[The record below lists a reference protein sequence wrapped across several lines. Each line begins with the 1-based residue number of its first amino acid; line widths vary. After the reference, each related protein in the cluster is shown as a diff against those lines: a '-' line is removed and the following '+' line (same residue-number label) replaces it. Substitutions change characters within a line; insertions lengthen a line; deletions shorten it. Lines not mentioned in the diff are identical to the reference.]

1 MQVRPSRIDRS
12 DLRQSSN
19 HHRAHQTRLSNTIT
33 SRYVSISQNNYNKI
47 LEHQLQTSKP
57 QLVNSTTTK
66 TQHRSDTMST
76 QPQQQTDSDTMS
88 TASTLVPSSAPQS
101 SSTPRTTLTGNPITY
116 KPDNLSNMNAGVGC
130 WNVGANTLPPG
141 YTDTSLVHIPI
152 KTGEYLKNYQHHQQ
166 STESGLEPPSE
177 IKREKSGGVWQK
189 ISKRVSGSHEGSSS
203 KSDDGG
209 LKVVAMSRG
218 DYLKYWVKG
227 DDGKFKAGVVE
238 PEEGRAEW
246 LVKALERQEREGLGK
261 VAPRSNQGYEGRAT
275 ILGAA
280 GALIGGAS
288 C

>member
-1 MQVRPSRIDRS
+1 
-12 DLRQSSN
+12 
-19 HHRAHQTRLSNTIT
+19 
-33 SRYVSISQNNYNKI
+33 
-47 LEHQLQTSKP
+47 
-57 QLVNSTTTK
+57 
-66 TQHRSDTMST
+66 MST
-76 QPQQQTDSDTMS
+76 QPQQQKDSDTVS

-152 KTGEYLKNYQHHQQ
+152 KTGEYLKNHHYHQ
-166 STESGLEPPSE
+166 STDSTLEPPSE

-189 ISKRVSGSHEGSSS
+189 ISRRVSGSHEGSSS

-261 VAPRSNQGYEGRAT
+261 VAPRSNQGYEVRAT